1 MKNKIKVIALF
12 GKSGAGKDTIQN
24 YLCSGNNNINK
35 IISCT
40 TRPPRENEVDGVD
53 YHFLDEEEF
62 SIKVIAGD
70 MLEHTIF
77 RNWFYGTPIDSLD
90 PEKVNIGVF
99 NIAGIRTMLEDPRLD
114 VRPVYVQVSDKTR
127 LTRALNREEEPDCKE
142 ICRRFLTDEE
152 DFKDIDFEYKIFN
165 NERPLTHSDLH
176 TLKLSKS
183 K

>member
-1 MKNKIKVIALF
+1 MNKIKVIALF

-24 YLCSGNNNINK
+24 MMIEQNNNMHK
-35 IISCT
+35 IVSYT

-53 YHFLDEEEF
+53 YHFLDENEF
-62 SIKVIAGD
+62 IIKIMRGD

-90 PEKVNIGVF
+90 STKTNIGVF
-99 NIAGIRTMLEDPRLD
+99 NITGIRTLLQDPRLE
-114 VRPVYVQVSDKTR
+114 VHPVYVQVSDKTR
-127 LTRALNREEEPDCKE
+127 LMRALSREQEPDCKE

-152 DFKDIDFEYKIFN
+152 DFEDIDFEYKVFN